1 MALRKTTTLQNGLTA
16 TDAYWRVENI
26 SIQDKTNVQF
36 RLVGYSTVQDV
47 QRPDGVTVSVADG
60 KVDQML
66 MQFELDL
73 TSSENIYEQA
83 YTYAKTNAKFSNA
96 EDV

>member
-16 TDAYWRVENI
+16 TNAYWKVENLV
-26 SIQDKTNVQF
+26 IQDKTNVQF

-47 QRPDGVTVSVADG
+47 TRPDGITVSVADG
-60 KVDQML
+60 KVDHIL

-83 YTYAKTNAKFSNA
+83 YNHAKTTSKFSNA